1 MASMDSQIVKPP
13 PASPA
18 ASIDDIIRN
27 IQAYN
32 PQASVDVLRRAYDV
46 SAKAHEG
53 QTRQSGEPYLFH
65 PLAVAAILTDLKMDV
80 PSIVAGLLHDT
91 IEDTLMPRDSIEQEF
106 GPDVMR
112 LVDGVTKI
120 GKIRFKSYEEKQA
133 ENFRK
138 MILSMAEDIR
148 VILIKLADRLHN
160 MRTLGAL
167 KEPKQ
172 QRIAR
177 ETLEIYAPLA
187 NRLGIGW
194 MKNELEDLCLRYL
207 KPEAYNSLVA
217 KVATQ
222 LVERERY
229 VQSVIDTVKATMEE
243 YGFQARVLGRPKH
256 FYGIYSKMERREIAF
271 EEVYDLIGI
280 RIITDTKI
288 ACYGILGMIHSLW
301 KPVPGR
307 FKDYIGVPKS
317 NLYQSLH
324 TTVIGPQ
331 GEHVEFQIRTDEMNR
346 VAEEG
351 IAAHWRYKEHGQID
365 EKDSRL
371 FAWLRQL
378 VEWQQDLTDNRQ
390 FLNSIKMDL
399 FSDVIYVFTPKGDV
413 IELVKGSTPIDMAYA
428 VHTEVGNRCTG
439 AKINGKIAPL
449 KTLLKSGDTVEILTS
464 PNQVPTKDWLKI
476 AKTPKAKARIKHW
489 INIEERKQS
498 LEIGKRLLERELR
511 RHHLS
516 PAEVFKSE
524 AMVKIASDSGLASSE
539 DLLVALGYGR
549 VSLNHV
555 INRLLPEPTLKEGLK
570 DKLLTSIGRQSRGV
584 TIKGVN
590 DIMINL
596 AKCCNPVPGDKIL
609 GFITRG
615 RGLSI
620 HAVDCPN
627 IDELDYD
634 RDRLVEVDWDV
645 KQAATHPVKISVVTT
660 DRPGMLAKISAAIT
674 AAEANI
680 SHAEI
685 TTTDDKKALFNFVVD
700 VLDTAHLAKVFQQ
713 IERVD
718 GVIQTRRT
726 RRG

>member
-1 MASMDSQIVKPP
+1 MDSKTAQRP
-13 PASPA
+13 PALPA
-18 ASIDDIIRN
+18 SSIDEIIAKVR
-27 IQAYN
+27 AYN
-32 PQASVDVLRRAYDV
+32 PQASVEVLRRAYEV
-46 SAKAHEG
+46 SAKAHDG

-65 PLAVAAILTDLKMDV
+65 PLAVAQILTDLKMDV
-80 PSIVAGLLHDT
+80 PSIAAGLLHDT
-91 IEDTLMPRDSIEQEF
+91 IEDTLISRDAIEKEF

-207 KPEAYNSLVA
+207 KPEAYDSLVA

-222 LVERERY
+222 LAERERY
-229 VQSVIDTVKATMEE
+229 VQSVIDTVKTAMAQ
-243 YGFQARVLGRPKH
+243 YGLTARVLGRPKH

-331 GEHVEFQIRTDEMNR
+331 GEHVEFQIRTEEMNR

-351 IAAHWRYKEHGQID
+351 LAAHWRYKEHGQID
-365 EKDSRL
+365 EKDTKL

-378 VEWQQDLTDNRQ
+378 VEWQQDLADNRQ

-413 IELVKGSTPIDMAYA
+413 RELVKGATPIDMAYA
-428 VHTEVGNRCTG
+428 VHTEVGNHCSG
-439 AKINGKIAPL
+439 AKINGKLAPL

-464 PNQVPTKDWLKI
+464 PTQMPSKDWLKI
-476 AKTPKAKARIKHW
+476 AKTPKAKTRIKHW
-489 INIEERKQS
+489 ITIEERKQS
-498 LEIGKRLLERELR
+498 LEIGKRLLDRELR

-516 PAEVFKSE
+516 PPEVFKSD
-524 AMVKIASDSGLASSE
+524 ALVKIAADSGLADAD
-539 DLLVALGYGR
+539 DLLIALGYGR

-555 INRLLPEPTLKEGLK
+555 INRLLPEPALKEGIK
-570 DKLLTSIGRQSRGV
+570 DKLLTSIGRQGRGV

-620 HAVDCPN
+620 HTVDCPN

-645 KQAATHPVKISVVTT
+645 KQAATHPVKISVVTQ

-685 TTTDDKKALFNFVVD
+685 TTTDEKKAVFNFVVD
-700 VLDTAHLAKVFQQ
+700 VLDTAHLARLFQQ
-713 IERVD
+713 VERVE
-718 GVIQTRRT
+718 GVIHTRRT

>member
-1 MASMDSQIVKPP
+1 MDSQIAQRPTAL
-13 PASPA
+13 PAS
-18 ASIDDIIRN
+18 SIDEIIAKVH
-27 IQAYN
+27 AYN
-32 PQASVDVLRRAYDV
+32 PQASVEVLRRAYEV
-46 SAKAHEG
+46 SAKAHDG

-65 PLAVAAILTDLKMDV
+65 PLAVAQILTDLKMDV
-80 PSIVAGLLHDT
+80 PSIAAGLLHDT
-91 IEDTLMPRDSIEQEF
+91 IEDTLISRDAIEKEF
-106 GPDVMR
+106 GPDVIR

-207 KPEAYNSLVA
+207 KPEAYDSLVA

-222 LVERERY
+222 LAERERY
-229 VQSVIDTVKATMEE
+229 VQSVIETVKTSMAQ
-243 YGFQARVLGRPKH
+243 YGFTARVAGRPKH

-280 RIITDTKI
+280 RIITDSKI
-288 ACYGILGMIHSLW
+288 TCYGILGMIHSLW

-331 GEHVEFQIRTDEMNR
+331 GEHVEFQIRTEEMNR

-365 EKDSRL
+365 EKDTKL

-378 VEWQQDLTDNRQ
+378 VEWQQDLADNRQ

-413 IELVKGSTPIDMAYA
+413 LELVKGATPIDMAYA
-428 VHTEVGNRCTG
+428 VHTEVGNHCSG
-439 AKINGKIAPL
+439 AKINGKLAPL

-464 PNQVPTKDWLKI
+464 PTQVPSKDWLKI
-476 AKTPKAKARIKHW
+476 AKTPKAKTRIKHW
-489 INIEERKQS
+489 ITIEERKQS
-498 LEIGKRLLERELR
+498 LEIGKRLLDRELR

-516 PAEVFKSE
+516 PPEVFKSD
-524 AMVKIASDSGLASSE
+524 ALVKIAADSGLASAD
-539 DLLVALGYGR
+539 DLLVALGFGR

-555 INRLLPEPTLKEGLK
+555 INRLLPEPALKEGIK
-570 DKLLTSIGRQSRGV
+570 DKLLTSIGRQGRGV

-620 HAVDCPN
+620 HTVDCPN

-645 KQAATHPVKISVVTT
+645 KQAATHPVKISVVTQ
-660 DRPGMLAKISAAIT
+660 DRPGMLATISAAIT

-685 TTTDDKKALFNFVVD
+685 TTTDDKKAVFNFVVD
-700 VLDTAHLAKVFQQ
+700 VLDTAHLARLFQQ
-713 IERVD
+713 VERIE
-718 GVIQTRRT
+718 GVLHTRRT

>member
-1 MASMDSQIVKPP
+1 LD
-13 PASPA
+13 
-18 ASIDDIIRN
+18 
-27 IQAYN
+27 
-32 PQASVDVLRRAYDV
+32 
-46 SAKAHEG
+46 
-53 QTRQSGEPYLFH
+53 
-65 PLAVAAILTDLKMDV
+65 
-80 PSIVAGLLHDT
+80 
-91 IEDTLMPRDSIEQEF
+91 
-106 GPDVMR
+106 
-112 LVDGVTKI
+112 
-120 GKIRFKSYEEKQA
+120 
-133 ENFRK
+133 
-138 MILSMAEDIR
+138 
-148 VILIKLADRLHN
+148 
-160 MRTLGAL
+160 
-167 KEPKQ
+167 
-172 QRIAR
+172 
-177 ETLEIYAPLA
+177 IYAPLA

-194 MKNELEDLCLRYL
+194 MKNELEDICLRYL
-207 KPEAYNSLVA
+207 KPEAYTTLVGKVA
-217 KVATQ
+217 KQ
-222 LVERERY
+222 LIERDQY
-229 VQSVIDTVKATMEE
+229 VQAVIETVQRSMAE
-243 YGFQARVLGRPKH
+243 YQIPGRVLGRPKH
-256 FYGIYSKMERREIAF
+256 FYGIYSKMERREIPF

-288 ACYGILGMIHSLW
+288 ACYGVLGMIHSLW

-324 TTVIGPQ
+324 TTVIGP
-331 GEHVEFQIRTDEMNR
+331 GAEHVEFQIRTEEMNQ

-365 EKDSRL
+365 EKDSKL

-413 IELVKGSTPIDMAYA
+413 IELVKGATPIDLAYA
-428 VHTEVGNRCTG
+428 IHTEVGNHCTG

-449 KTLLKSGDTVEILTS
+449 RTLLKSGDTVEILTA

-511 RHHLS
+511 RNHLS
-516 PAEVFKSE
+516 PHEVFNS
-524 AMVKIASDSGLASSE
+524 AAFAAIASDSGLGGPD
-539 DLLVALGYGR
+539 DLLIALGYGR
-549 VSLNHV
+549 ISLNHV
-555 INRLLPEPTLKEGLK
+555 INRLLPDPALKEGLK
-570 DKLLTSIGRQSRGV
+570 DKILTPIGQQNRGV

-620 HAVDCPN
+620 HTVDCPN
-627 IDELDYD
+627 VDELDYD

-645 KQAATHPVKISVVTT
+645 KQAATHAVKISVVTQ
-660 DRPGMLAKISAAIT
+660 DRPGMLAKTSAAIT
-674 AAEANI
+674 AADANI

-685 TTTDDKKALFNFVVD
+685 TTTDDKKAVFHFVVD
-700 VLDTAHLAKVFQQ
+700 VLDTAHLAKVFRE

>member
-1 MASMDSQIVKPP
+1 MKTMDSPITQRPP
-13 PASPA
+13 TLPAS
-18 ASIDDIIRN
+18 SIDEIIAKVH
-27 IQAYN
+27 AYN
-32 PQASVDVLRRAYDV
+32 PQASVEVLRRAYEV
-46 SAKAHEG
+46 SAKAHDG

-65 PLAVAAILTDLKMDV
+65 PLAVAQILTDLKMDV
-80 PSIVAGLLHDT
+80 PSIAAGLLHDT
-91 IEDTLMPRDSIEQEF
+91 IEDTLISRDAIEKEF
-106 GPDVMR
+106 GSDVTR

-207 KPEAYNSLVA
+207 KPEAYDSLVA

-222 LVERERY
+222 LAERERY
-229 VQSVIDTVKATMEE
+229 VQSVIETVKTSMAQ
-243 YGFQARVLGRPKH
+243 YGFTARVVGRPKH

-280 RIITDTKI
+280 RIITDSKI
-288 ACYGILGMIHSLW
+288 TCYGILGMIHSLW

-331 GEHVEFQIRTDEMNR
+331 GEHVEFQIRTEEMNR

-365 EKDSRL
+365 EKDTKL

-378 VEWQQDLTDNRQ
+378 VEWQQDLADNRQ

-413 IELVKGSTPIDMAYA
+413 LELVKGATPIDMAYA
-428 VHTEVGNRCTG
+428 VHTEVGNHCSG
-439 AKINGKIAPL
+439 AKINGKLAPL

-464 PNQVPTKDWLKI
+464 PTQVPSKDWLKI
-476 AKTPKAKARIKHW
+476 AKTPKAKTRIKHW
-489 INIEERKQS
+489 ITIEERKQS
-498 LEIGKRLLERELR
+498 LEIGKRLLDRELR

-516 PAEVFKSE
+516 PPEVFKSD
-524 AMVKIASDSGLASSE
+524 ALVKIAADSGLASAD
-539 DLLVALGYGR
+539 DLLVALGFGR

-555 INRLLPEPTLKEGLK
+555 INRLLPEPALKEGIK
-570 DKLLTSIGRQSRGV
+570 DKLLTSLGKQGRGV

-620 HAVDCPN
+620 HTVDCPN

-645 KQAATHPVKISVVTT
+645 KQAATHPVKISVVTQ

-685 TTTDDKKALFNFVVD
+685 TTTDDKKAVFNFVVD
-700 VLDTAHLAKVFQQ
+700 VLDTAHLAKLFQQ
-713 IERVD
+713 VERIE
-718 GVIQTRRT
+718 GVLHTRRT

>member
-1 MASMDSQIVKPP
+1 MKTMDSPITQRPSAL
-13 PASPA
+13 PAS
-18 ASIDDIIRN
+18 SIDEIIA
-27 IQAYN
+27 QVHAYN
-32 PQASVDVLRRAYDV
+32 PQASVEVLRRAYDV

-65 PLAVAAILTDLKMDV
+65 PLAVAQILTDLKMDV

-91 IEDTLMPRDSIEQEF
+91 IEDTLISRDAIEKEF

-112 LVDGVTKI
+112 LVDGATKI

-177 ETLEIYAPLA
+177 ETLDIYAPLA

-207 KPEAYNSLVA
+207 KPEAYDSLVA

-222 LVERERY
+222 LAERERY
-229 VQSVIDTVKATMEE
+229 VQSVIETVKTAMAP
-243 YGFQARVLGRPKH
+243 YGFTARVAGRPKH

-280 RIITDTKI
+280 RIITDSKI
-288 ACYGILGMIHSLW
+288 TCYGILGMIHSLW

-331 GEHVEFQIRTDEMNR
+331 GEHVEFQIRTEEMNR

-365 EKDSRL
+365 EKDTKL

-378 VEWQQDLTDNRQ
+378 VEWQQDLADNRQ

-413 IELVKGSTPIDMAYA
+413 LELVKGATPIDMAYA
-428 VHTEVGNRCTG
+428 VHTEVGNHCSG
-439 AKINGKIAPL
+439 AKINGKLAPL
-449 KTLLKSGDTVEILTS
+449 KTLLKSGDAVEILTS
-464 PNQVPTKDWLKI
+464 PTQVPSKDWLKI
-476 AKTPKAKARIKHW
+476 AKTPKAKTRIKHW
-489 INIEERKQS
+489 ITIEERKQS
-498 LEIGKRLLERELR
+498 LDIGKRLLDRELR

-516 PAEVFKSE
+516 PPEVFKSD
-524 AMVKIASDSGLASSE
+524 AFVKIAADSGLAGAD
-539 DLLVALGYGR
+539 DLLIALGYGR

-555 INRLLPEPTLKEGLK
+555 INRLLPEPALKEGIK
-570 DKLLTSIGRQSRGV
+570 DKLLTSIGRQDRGV

-620 HAVDCPN
+620 HTVDCPN
-627 IDELDYD
+627 LDELDYD

-645 KQAATHPVKISVVTT
+645 KQAATHPVKISVVTQ
-660 DRPGMLAKISAAIT
+660 DRPGMLATISAAIA

-685 TTTDDKKALFNFVVD
+685 TTTDDKKAIFNFVVD
-700 VLDTAHLAKVFQQ
+700 VLDTAHLARLFQQ
-713 IERVD
+713 VERIE
-718 GVIQTRRT
+718 GVLHTRRT

>member
-1 MASMDSQIVKPP
+1 
-13 PASPA
+13 
-18 ASIDDIIRN
+18 
-27 IQAYN
+27 
-32 PQASVDVLRRAYDV
+32 
-46 SAKAHEG
+46 
-53 QTRQSGEPYLFH
+53 
-65 PLAVAAILTDLKMDV
+65 
-80 PSIVAGLLHDT
+80 
-91 IEDTLMPRDSIEQEF
+91 
-106 GPDVMR
+106 
-112 LVDGVTKI
+112 
-120 GKIRFKSYEEKQA
+120 
-133 ENFRK
+133 
-138 MILSMAEDIR
+138 
-148 VILIKLADRLHN
+148 
-160 MRTLGAL
+160 
-167 KEPKQ
+167 
-172 QRIAR
+172 
-177 ETLEIYAPLA
+177 
-187 NRLGIGW
+187 
-194 MKNELEDLCLRYL
+194 
-207 KPEAYNSLVA
+207 
-217 KVATQ
+217 
-222 LVERERY
+222 
-229 VQSVIDTVKATMEE
+229 
-243 YGFQARVLGRPKH
+243 VLGRPKH
-256 FYGIYSKMERREIAF
+256 FYGIYSKMERREIPF

-280 RIITDTKI
+280 RIITDSKI

-331 GEHVEFQIRTDEMNR
+331 AEHVEFQIRTDEMNR

-413 IELVKGSTPIDMAYA
+413 IELVKGATPIDMAYA

-449 KTLLKSGDTVEILTS
+449 KTPLKSGDTVEILTS
-464 PNQVPTKDWLKI
+464 PTQVPHKDWLKI
-476 AKTPKAKARIKHW
+476 ARTPKAKARIKHW

-498 LEIGKRLLERELR
+498 LDIGKRLLERELR

-516 PAEVFKSE
+516 PAEVFKSS
-524 AMVKIASDSGLASSE
+524 AFLKIATESGLAGA
-539 DLLVALGYGR
+539 DDVFVALGYGR
-549 VSLNHV
+549 LSLNHV
-555 INRLLPEPTLKEGLK
+555 VNHLLPEAGLKEGLK
-570 DKLLTSIGRQSRGV
+570 DKLLNTIGRQSRGV

-620 HAVDCPN
+620 HTVDCPN

-634 RDRLVEVDWDV
+634 RDRMVEVDWDV
-645 KQAATHPVKISVVTT
+645 KQATTHPVKISVVAQ
-660 DRPGMLAKISAAIT
+660 DRPGMLAKTSAAIT

-685 TTTDDKKALFNFVVD
+685 MTTDDKKAMFHFVVD
-700 VLDTAHLAKVFQQ
+700 VLDTVHLAKVLQQ
-713 IERVD
+713 LERVE
-718 GVIQTRRT
+718 GVIQTRRM

>member
-1 MASMDSQIVKPP
+1 
-13 PASPA
+13 
-18 ASIDDIIRN
+18 
-27 IQAYN
+27 
-32 PQASVDVLRRAYDV
+32 
-46 SAKAHEG
+46 
-53 QTRQSGEPYLFH
+53 
-65 PLAVAAILTDLKMDV
+65 
-80 PSIVAGLLHDT
+80 
-91 IEDTLMPRDSIEQEF
+91 
-106 GPDVMR
+106 
-112 LVDGVTKI
+112 
-120 GKIRFKSYEEKQA
+120 
-133 ENFRK
+133 
-138 MILSMAEDIR
+138 
-148 VILIKLADRLHN
+148 
-160 MRTLGAL
+160 
-167 KEPKQ
+167 
-172 QRIAR
+172 
-177 ETLEIYAPLA
+177 
-187 NRLGIGW
+187 
-194 MKNELEDLCLRYL
+194 
-207 KPEAYNSLVA
+207 
-217 KVATQ
+217 
-222 LVERERY
+222 
-229 VQSVIDTVKATMEE
+229 
-243 YGFQARVLGRPKH
+243 
-256 FYGIYSKMERREIAF
+256 
-271 EEVYDLIGI
+271 
-280 RIITDTKI
+280 
-288 ACYGILGMIHSLW
+288 MIHSLW

-331 GEHVEFQIRTDEMNR
+331 GEHVEFQIRTEEMNR

-365 EKDSRL
+365 EKDTKL

-378 VEWQQDLTDNRQ
+378 VEWQQDLADNRQ

-413 IELVKGSTPIDMAYA
+413 LELVKGATPIDMAYA
-428 VHTEVGNRCTG
+428 VHTEVGNHCSG
-439 AKINGKIAPL
+439 AKISGKLAPL

-464 PNQVPTKDWLKI
+464 PTQVPSKDWLKI
-476 AKTPKAKARIKHW
+476 AKTPKAKTRIKHW
-489 INIEERKQS
+489 ITIEERKQS
-498 LEIGKRLLERELR
+498 LEIGKRLLDRELR

-516 PAEVFKSE
+516 PPEVFKSD
-524 AMVKIASDSGLASSE
+524 ALVKIAADSGLASAD
-539 DLLVALGYGR
+539 DLLVALGFGR

-555 INRLLPEPTLKEGLK
+555 INRLLPEPALKEGIK
-570 DKLLTSIGRQSRGV
+570 DKLLTSIGRQGRGV

-620 HAVDCPN
+620 HTVDCPN

-645 KQAATHPVKISVVTT
+645 KQAATHPVKISVVTQ

-685 TTTDDKKALFNFVVD
+685 TTTDDKKAVFNFVVD
-700 VLDTAHLAKVFQQ
+700 VLDTAHLARLFQQ
-713 IERVD
+713 VERIE
-718 GVIQTRRT
+718 GVLHTRRT

>member
-1 MASMDSQIVKPP
+1 MKIMDSKIAQRPP
-13 PASPA
+13 TLPA
-18 ASIDDIIRN
+18 ASIDEIIAKVR
-27 IQAYN
+27 AYN
-32 PQASVDVLRRAYDV
+32 PQASVEVLRRAYDV

-65 PLAVAAILTDLKMDV
+65 PLAVAQILTDLKMDV
-80 PSIVAGLLHDT
+80 PSIAAGLLHDT
-91 IEDTLMPRDSIEQEF
+91 IEDTLISRDAIEKAF

-207 KPEAYNSLVA
+207 KPEAYDSLVA

-222 LVERERY
+222 LAERERY
-229 VQSVIDTVKATMEE
+229 VQSVIETVKTSMAP
-243 YGFQARVLGRPKH
+243 YGFTARVVGRPKH

-280 RIITDTKI
+280 RIITDSKI

-331 GEHVEFQIRTDEMNR
+331 GEHVEFQIRTEEMNR

-365 EKDSRL
+365 EKDSKL

-378 VEWQQDLTDNRQ
+378 VEWQQDLADNRQ

-413 IELVKGSTPIDMAYA
+413 LELVKGATPIDMAYA
-428 VHTEVGNRCTG
+428 VHTEVGNHCSG
-439 AKINGKIAPL
+439 AKISGKLAPL

-464 PNQVPTKDWLKI
+464 PTQVPSKDWLKI
-476 AKTPKAKARIKHW
+476 AKTPKAKTRIKHW
-489 INIEERKQS
+489 ITIEERKQS
-498 LEIGKRLLERELR
+498 LEIGKRLLDRELR

-516 PAEVFKSE
+516 PPEVFKSD
-524 AMVKIASDSGLASSE
+524 ALVKIAADSGLAGAD
-539 DLLVALGYGR
+539 DLLVALGFGR

-555 INRLLPEPTLKEGLK
+555 INRLLPEPALKEGIK
-570 DKLLTSIGRQSRGV
+570 DKLLTSIGRQGRGV

-620 HAVDCPN
+620 HTVDCPN

-645 KQAATHPVKISVVTT
+645 KQAATHPVKISVVTQ

-685 TTTDDKKALFNFVVD
+685 TTTDDKKAVFNFVVD
-700 VLDTAHLAKVFQQ
+700 VLDTAHLARLFQQ
-713 IERVD
+713 VERIE
-718 GVIQTRRT
+718 GVLHTRRT

>member
-1 MASMDSQIVKPP
+1 MNHQTVQPP
-13 PASPA
+13 PPPI
-18 ASIDDIIRN
+18 ASIDAIIESVRG
-27 IQAYN
+27 YN
-32 PQASVDVLRRAYDV
+32 PQASVEVLKRAYAE
-46 SAKAHEG
+46 SAKAHDG

-65 PLAVAAILTDLKMDV
+65 PLAVAEILTQLKMDV
-80 PSIVAGLLHDT
+80 PSIAAGLLHDT
-91 IEDTLMPRDSIEQEF
+91 VEDTLLPRETIEREF
-106 GPDVMR
+106 GSDVLR

-148 VILIKLADRLHN
+148 VIIIKLADRLHN
-160 MRTLGAL
+160 MRTLEAL
-167 KEPKQ
+167 KEQKQ

-194 MKNELEDLCLRYL
+194 MKNELEDICLRYL
-207 KPEAYNSLVA
+207 RPEVYDTLVTKVA
-217 KVATQ
+217 KQ
-222 LVERERY
+222 LAERQRY
-229 VQSVIDTVKATMEE
+229 VDSVIETVKTAMTQ
-243 YGFQARVLGRPKH
+243 YQFAGRVLGRPKH
-256 FYGIYSKMERREIAF
+256 FYGIYSKMERREIPF

-280 RIITDTKI
+280 RIITDSKI

-331 GEHVEFQIRTDEMNR
+331 AEHVEFQIRTDEMNR

-365 EKDSRL
+365 EKDTRL

-413 IELVKGSTPIDMAYA
+413 IELVKGATPIDMAYA

-449 KTLLKSGDTVEILTS
+449 KTPLKSGDTVEILTS
-464 PNQVPTKDWLKI
+464 PTQVPHKDWLKI
-476 AKTPKAKARIKHW
+476 ARTPKAKARIKHW

-498 LEIGKRLLERELR
+498 LDIGKRLLERELR

-516 PAEVFKSE
+516 PAEVFKSS
-524 AMVKIASDSGLASSE
+524 AFLKIATESGLAGA
-539 DLLVALGYGR
+539 DDVFVALGYGR
-549 VSLNHV
+549 LSLNHV
-555 INRLLPEPTLKEGLK
+555 VNHLLPEAGLKEGLK
-570 DKLLTSIGRQSRGV
+570 DKLLNTIGRQSRGV

-590 DIMINL
+590 DIMINM

-620 HAVDCPN
+620 HTVDCPN

-634 RDRLVEVDWDV
+634 RDRMVEVDWDV
-645 KQAATHPVKISVVTT
+645 KQATTHPVKISVVAQ
-660 DRPGMLAKISAAIT
+660 DRPGMLAKTSAAIT

-685 TTTDDKKALFNFVVD
+685 MTTDDKKAMFQFVVD
-700 VLDTAHLAKVFQQ
+700 VLDTVHLAKVLQQ
-713 IERVD
+713 LERVE
-718 GVIQTRRT
+718 GVIQTRRM

>member
-1 MASMDSQIVKPP
+1 LDPPLASKPVE
-13 PASPA
+13 STTV
-18 ASIDDIIRN
+18 SIDDIISRVT
-27 IQAYN
+27 AYS
-32 PQASVDVLRRAYDV
+32 PQAPVDVLRRAYEV
-46 SAKAHEG
+46 SATAHDG
-53 QTRQSGEPYLFH
+53 QIRKSGEPYVMH
-65 PLAVAAILTDLKMDV
+65 PLAVAEILTTLRMDV

-91 IEDTLMPRDSIEQEF
+91 VEDTLMPRETIEQQF
-106 GPDVMR
+106 GPDVLK

-148 VILIKLADRLHN
+148 VVLIKLADRLHN
-160 MRTLGAL
+160 MRTLSVL
-167 KEPKQ
+167 RPDKQ

-194 MKNELEDLCLRYL
+194 MKNELEDLCFRYL
-207 KPEAYNSLVA
+207 KSDAHQNLVG
-217 KVATQ
+217 KVTTQ
-222 LVERERY
+222 LAERQRY
-229 VQSVIDTVKATMEE
+229 VDSVIEKVKTAMAE
-243 YGFQARVLGRPKH
+243 YGLTGTVFGRPKH
-256 FYGIYSKMERREIAF
+256 LYGIYSKMERREIPF

-280 RIITDTKI
+280 RIITDSKI

-331 GEHVEFQIRTDEMNR
+331 GEHVEFQIRTEEMHR
-346 VAEEG
+346 IAEEG

-365 EKDSRL
+365 EKDNRL

-378 VEWQQDLTDNRQ
+378 VEWQTDLTDNRE

-399 FSDVIYVFTPKGDV
+399 FTDVIYVFTPKGDV
-413 IELVKGSTPIDMAYA
+413 IELVKGATPIDLAYA
-428 VHTEVGNRCTG
+428 VHTEVGHHCTG
-439 AKINGKIAPL
+439 ARINGKLAPL
-449 KTLLKSGDTVEILTS
+449 KSVIKSGETVEILTS
-464 PNQVPTKDWLKI
+464 PNQVPSKDWLKI

-489 INIEERKQS
+489 IKLEEHKQS
-498 LEIGKRLLERELR
+498 LEIGRRLLERELR
-511 RHHLS
+511 RNHLS
-516 PAEVFKSE
+516 PNEVFKSE
-524 AMVKIASDSGLASSE
+524 TLLAVATDSGLASVD
-539 DLLVALGYGR
+539 DLLVALSYGR

-555 INRLLPEPTLKEGLK
+555 INRLLPESTLKEGLT
-570 DKLLTSIGRQSRGV
+570 DKLLGSIGKPPRGV
-584 TIKGVN
+584 TIKGIN

-620 HAVDCPN
+620 HTADCPN
-627 IDELDYD
+627 VDELDYD
-634 RDRLVEVDWDV
+634 RDRIVEVDWDV
-645 KQAATHPVKISVVTT
+645 KDVATHPVKISVITQ
-660 DRPGMLAKISAAIT
+660 DRPGMLAKISAAIS
-674 AAEANI
+674 AGDANI
-680 SHAEI
+680 SHAEV
-685 TTTDDKKALFNFVVD
+685 TTTDEKKAVFHFVIEVRD
-700 VLDTAHLAKVFQQ
+700 TIHLDKVFKG
-713 IERVD
+713 IEAVE
-718 GVIQTRRT
+718 GVIQCRRA

>member
-1 MASMDSQIVKPP
+1 MKTMDPP
-13 PASPA
+13 ITQRPSALPAS
-18 ASIDDIIRN
+18 SIDEIIAKVH
-27 IQAYN
+27 AYN
-32 PQASVDVLRRAYDV
+32 PQASVEVLRRAYDV

-53 QTRQSGEPYLFH
+53 QTRQSGEPYVFH
-65 PLAVAAILTDLKMDV
+65 PLAVAQILTDLKMDV
-80 PSIVAGLLHDT
+80 PSIAAGLLHDT
-91 IEDTLMPRDSIEQEF
+91 IEDTLISRDAIETEF
-106 GPDVMR
+106 GPDVIR

-207 KPEAYNSLVA
+207 KPEAYDSLVA

-222 LVERERY
+222 LAERERY
-229 VQSVIDTVKATMEE
+229 VQSVIETVKTAMAP
-243 YGFQARVLGRPKH
+243 YGFTARVAGRPKH

-280 RIITDTKI
+280 RIITDSKI
-288 ACYGILGMIHSLW
+288 TCYGILGMIHSLW

-331 GEHVEFQIRTDEMNR
+331 GEHVEFQIRTEEMNR

-365 EKDSRL
+365 EKDTKL

-378 VEWQQDLTDNRQ
+378 VEWQQDLADNRQ

-413 IELVKGSTPIDMAYA
+413 LELVKGATPIDMAYA
-428 VHTEVGNRCTG
+428 VHTEVGNHCSG
-439 AKINGKIAPL
+439 AKINGKLAPL
-449 KTLLKSGDTVEILTS
+449 KTLLKSGDAVEILTS
-464 PNQVPTKDWLKI
+464 PTQVPSKDWLKI
-476 AKTPKAKARIKHW
+476 AKTPKAKTRIKHW
-489 INIEERKQS
+489 ITIEERKQS
-498 LEIGKRLLERELR
+498 LDIGKRLLDRELR

-516 PAEVFKSE
+516 PLEVFKSD
-524 AMVKIASDSGLASSE
+524 AFVKIAADSGLAGAD
-539 DLLVALGYGR
+539 DLLIALGYGR

-555 INRLLPEPTLKEGLK
+555 INRLLPEPALKEGIK
-570 DKLLTSIGRQSRGV
+570 DKLLTSIGRQDRGV

-620 HAVDCPN
+620 HTVDCPN
-627 IDELDYD
+627 LDELDYD

-645 KQAATHPVKISVVTT
+645 KQAATHPVKISVVTQ
-660 DRPGMLAKISAAIT
+660 DRPGMLATISAAIA

-685 TTTDDKKALFNFVVD
+685 TTTDDKKAVFNFVVD
-700 VLDTAHLAKVFQQ
+700 VLDTAHLARLFQQ
-713 IERVD
+713 VERIQ
-718 GVIQTRRT
+718 GVLHTRRT

>member
-1 MASMDSQIVKPP
+1 MIPESGLLAKPAEP
-13 PASPA
+13 TKVT
-18 ASIDDIIRN
+18 IEDIIAKVR
-27 IQAYN
+27 AYN
-32 PQASVDVLRRAYDV
+32 PQASVDALQRAYEA

-53 QTRQSGEPYLFH
+53 QTRKSGEPYVFH
-65 PLAVAAILTDLKMDV
+65 TLSVAEILTVLKMDV

-91 IEDTLMPRDSIEQEF
+91 IEDTLLPRESIEREF
-106 GPDVMR
+106 GADVLR

-120 GKIRFKSYEEKQA
+120 GKIRFKSHEEKQA

-138 MILSMAEDIR
+138 MVLSMADDIR

-160 MRTLGAL
+160 MRTL
-167 KEPKQ
+167 EVIRPDKQ

-194 MKNELEDLCLRYL
+194 MKNELEDLCFRYL
-207 KPEAYNSLVA
+207 RAEAYQTLVS
-217 KVATQ
+217 KVVQQVA
-222 LVERERY
+222 ERQRY
-229 VQSVIDTVKATMEE
+229 VDTVIQTVQATIAE
-243 YGFQARVLGRPKH
+243 YGFAGRVFGRPKH
-256 FYGIYSKMERREIAF
+256 FYGIYSKMERREIPF

-280 RIITDTKI
+280 RIVTDTKI
-288 ACYGILGMIHSLW
+288 TCYGILGMIHSLW

-331 GEHVEFQIRTDEMNR
+331 GEHVEFQIRTEEMHR
-346 VAEEG
+346 IAEEG
-351 IAAHWRYKEHGQID
+351 IAAHWRYKDQGQID
-365 EKDSRL
+365 EKDNRL

-399 FSDVIYVFTPKGDV
+399 FSDEIYVFTPKGDV
-413 IELVKGSTPIDMAYA
+413 IELVKGATPIDLAYA
-428 VHTEVGNRCTG
+428 VHTQVGHRCTG
-439 AKINGKIAPL
+439 AKVNGKLAPL
-449 KTLLKSGDTVEILTS
+449 KTVLKSGDTVEIVTS
-464 PNQVPTKDWLKI
+464 PNQVPSKDWLKI
-476 AKTPKAKARIKHW
+476 AKTPKAKTRIKHW
-489 INIEERKQS
+489 IKVEERKQS
-498 LEIGKRLLERELR
+498 LEIGRRLLERELR
-511 RHHLS
+511 RSHLS
-516 PAEVFKSE
+516 PAEVFKSD
-524 AMVKIASDSGLASSE
+524 VLNKIAGESGLASVD
-539 DLLVALGYGR
+539 DLLIALSYGR

-555 INRLLPEPTLKEGLK
+555 INRLLPEPALKEGLK
-570 DKLLTSIGRQSRGV
+570 DKLLTSIGKQSRGV

-590 DIMINL
+590 DIMINI

-620 HAVDCPN
+620 HTADCPN
-627 IDELDYD
+627 VDELDYD

-645 KQAATHPVKISVVTT
+645 KDVATHPVKVSVITQ

-674 AAEANI
+674 AADANI
-680 SHAEI
+680 SHAEV
-685 TTTDDKKALFNFVVD
+685 TTTDEKKAVFHFVID
-700 VLDTAHLAKVFQQ
+700 VRDTVHLAKAFQN
-713 IERVD
+713 IEAVD
-718 GVIQTRRT
+718 GVIQCRRS